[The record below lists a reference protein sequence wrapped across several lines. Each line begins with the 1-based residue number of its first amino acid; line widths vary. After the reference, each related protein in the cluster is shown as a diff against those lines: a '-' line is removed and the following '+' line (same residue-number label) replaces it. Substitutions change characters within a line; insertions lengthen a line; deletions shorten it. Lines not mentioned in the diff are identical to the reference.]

1 MCDADKILTR
11 GPRRAGSES
20 GAPASS
26 AVAASRRSILKSTL
40 ALGGAAIAAGTLGQA
55 TVSPAYAAA
64 AGPAQTA
71 APAPIGD
78 RLVMLG
84 VGGGP
89 VVAPGQAKPALALV
103 ANNSVYLIDCGLDTT
118 RQLVTS
124 GLGFGNV
131 RNVFLTHQHL
141 DHTSGVPDLALHGWV
156 GRPPL
161 TSIDLWGPPGMAQMI
176 AGIHTTF
183 AEEVKLFSTGG
194 GFGEFPTLK
203 GHNVSIPASGR
214 IIRVMEDENVLVDA
228 TRVFHG
234 PEVKN
239 AYAYRFTVK
248 SSGKTVVF
256 SGDTAAPDQN
266 LIALAQGCDVLVHE
280 TQDNNAVDR
289 VAANLP
295 PAQGE
300 ALRKHLYEAHSNVL
314 DLPRVAKAAGAKKL
328 VLNHYTPVVHPAA
341 TWLAM
346 IRPAADKVGYTG
358 QIEAPMDLDTVLL

>member
-1 MCDADKILTR
+1 MCDADKFLTHDPR
-11 GPRRAGSES
+11 GADSDS
-20 GAPASS
+20 GAA
-26 AVAASRRSILKSTL
+26 AVRSFAASRRSILKSTL
-40 ALGGAAIAAGTLGQA
+40 ALGGAAMAAGALGQA
-55 TVSPAYAAA
+55 AASPAQ
-64 AGPAQTA
+64 AG
-71 APAPIGD
+71 APAPAGVDAAAGD

-89 VVAPGQAKPALALV
+89 VVAAGQAKPALALV
-103 ANNSVYLIDCGLDTT
+103 VDDSVYLVDAGMDTA

-124 GLGFGNV
+124 GLGFGGV
-131 RNVFLTHQHL
+131 QNVFITHQHL

-156 GRPPL
+156 ARPPL
-161 TSIDLWGPPGMAQMI
+161 SAIDLWGPPGMTQMV

-183 AEEVKLFSTGG
+183 AEEIKLFSVGA
-194 GFGEFPTLK
+194 GFGDFPALK

-214 IIRVMEDENVLVDA
+214 ITRVMEDENVVVDA

-248 SSGKTVVF
+248 STGKTVVF

-280 TQDNNAVDR
+280 TQDNDSVDQ
-289 VAANLP
+289 VAAKLP

-300 ALRKHLYEAHSNVL
+300 VLRKHLYESHSDVR
-314 DLPRVAKAAGAKKL
+314 DLPGVAKAAGAKKL

-358 QIEAPMDLDTVLL
+358 QIEAPMDLDTVVL

>member
-1 MCDADKILTR
+1 MCDADENLTHDPR
-11 GPRRAGSES
+11 GADS
-20 GAPASS
+20 GSS
-26 AVAASRRSILKSTL
+26 ASAVRSFAASRRSILKSTL
-40 ALGGAAIAAGTLGQA
+40 ALGGAAMAAGALGQ
-55 TVSPAYAAA
+55 VS
-64 AGPAQTA
+64 A
-71 APAPIGD
+71 APAQAGAAAPTAPTGD

-89 VVAPGQAKPALALV
+89 VVAAGQAKPALALV
-103 ANNSVYLIDCGLDTT
+103 VNDSVYLVDAGMDTA

-124 GLGFGNV
+124 GLGFGGV
-131 RNVFLTHQHL
+131 QNVFITHQHL

-156 GRPPL
+156 SRPPL
-161 TSIDLWGPPGMAQMI
+161 TAIDLWGPPGMTQMV

-183 AEEVKLFSTGG
+183 AEEIKLFSTGG
-194 GFGEFPTLK
+194 SFGEFPTLK

-214 IIRVMEDENVLVDA
+214 ITRVMEDENVVVDA

-239 AYAYRFTVK
+239 AYAYRFTIK

-280 TQDNNAVDR
+280 AQDNDAVDQ
-289 VAANLP
+289 VAAKLP

-300 ALRKHLYEAHSNVL
+300 VLRKHLYEAHSDVR
-314 DLPRVAKAAGAKKL
+314 DLPGVAKAAGAKKL

-346 IRPAADKVGYTG
+346 IRPAAEKVGYTG
-358 QIEAPMDLDTVLL
+358 QIEAPMDLDTVVL